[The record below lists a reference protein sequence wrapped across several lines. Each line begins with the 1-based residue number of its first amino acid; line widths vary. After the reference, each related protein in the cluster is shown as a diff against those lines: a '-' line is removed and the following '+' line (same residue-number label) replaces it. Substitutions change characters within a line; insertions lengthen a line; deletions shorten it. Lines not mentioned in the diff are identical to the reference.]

1 MKVFYPFYLFFVLK
15 NISLYTLHR
24 LKSHKPILIPES
36 NMTHRTMLIIISMF
50 LQLSTCI
57 FAGVEKIENMC
68 IPQIVNFDKTSYN
81 AANQTWHISQNKKGY
96 LYFAN
101 SGGLLEY
108 DGSQWT
114 NNTLPNG
121 ESLIRCVAVADDQKV
136 YIGAQSEFGYWSEEN
151 GSRKLKY
158 FSLSQHFNLKL
169 KDEDFWKIILSRNE
183 IYFPSAK
190 NIYKFNTKANTIS
203 IIPAPNWFQFVFEVN
218 ERIFVQEKKLG
229 LMELRNNKL
238 VPITGGAVLNGDCV
252 YGMVPLSSTSILI
265 ATIDKGL
272 YRMDN
277 EVVSK
282 CNFPCDA
289 FLTKNQVFSLS
300 LLPNGY
306 IAFGTILNGLLI
318 TDHNG
323 NILSNINKQKG
334 LANNTVLST
343 FCDKNGNLWL
353 GLDMGI
359 SHIQINSPIR
369 NFPDPKGSLG
379 SVYDVKEDNGHLYF
393 ATNQGLYYCSTA
405 DLAYPDRE
413 LKFTLLP
420 NMQGQTW
427 ELQRIGN
434 RLFCCHNKGLFIING
449 TQVTHVY
456 KGSGVNHLVEI
467 NDKTAVFSTYEGL
480 CVLKMQGKAFTT
492 QKIGQYPY
500 YGNYLAKDKNNLI
513 YVGNN
518 SVGIYQLQFDA
529 NFDKVLASRNKL
541 DNIKLNKNTFKG
553 VYSDR
558 DNLYLLD
565 KSGILKYD
573 AKQNCFLP
581 DATLN
586 RLIPKDGSVNRLQF
600 TNRDMWC
607 YTSDRFFC
615 IRNYNQPSAY
625 LLTRNMESLYNKVV
639 NTNEN
644 ILNIAPD
651 KYLVCTSSSFS
662 VLNTANFGR
671 QNNKMQVYIRDI
683 GTFTNKMR
691 SLELENP
698 MAYYAKH
705 DIEFPNNHS
714 TIFIRFTLPY
724 YENAEKIRYSYRIK
738 GSSDNFSI
746 PSQSSMITFPHLP
759 SGNYVFQVKATIE
772 GTNEV
777 YYSQDLQ
784 IRILPPWYLG
794 WMGYVL
800 LFLLL
805 CGAAYLLSMYHKT
818 RLQRQKNHIANEYEK
833 EMSKMEN
840 NILQEQVR
848 LQNEELLRITKTM
861 LRKNKLMNKLDT
873 EILKISENKSI
884 PASNLRGLK
893 AIVEINKN
901 PEEEWKIFEM
911 SFNNTYN
918 NYLVNLSNRFPSLTT
933 SDLKLAAYI
942 RMNISSKEIASLLN
956 ISLKS
961 IEMARYRLRKKLEIE
976 HEQNLTA
983 FLMSI

>member
-1 MKVFYPFYLFFVLK
+1 M
-15 NISLYTLHR
+15 SR
-24 LKSHKPILIPES
+24 
-36 NMTHRTMLIIISMF
+36 RTMLIIISMF
-50 LQLSTCI
+50 LQLSIYT
-57 FAGVEKIENMC
+57 FAGMEKIENIC
-68 IPQIVNFDKTSYN
+68 IPKITNFDKGTYN
-81 AANQTWHISQNKKGY
+81 AGSKIWYVAQNKKGY

-101 SGGLLEY
+101 ASGLLEY

-114 NNTLPNG
+114 NNSLPNRW
-121 ESLIRCVAVADDQKV
+121 SMIRCIAIADDQKI
-136 YIGAQSEFGYWSEEN
+136 YTGSQNEFGYWLEHPIT
-151 GSRKLKY
+151 GKLQY
-158 FSLSQHFNLKL
+158 FSLSDRFRLKL
-169 KDEDFWKIILSRNE
+169 NEEAVWKIIMLGDE
-183 IYFPSAK
+183 IFFRTHK
-190 NIYKFNTKANTIS
+190 NIYRYNTKSNTIS
-203 IIPAPNWFQFVFEVN
+203 IIAAPHRFQFIFEVN
-218 ERIFVQEKKLG
+218 KRVFVQEKEIG
-229 LMELRNNKL
+229 LMELKENKL
-238 VPITGGAVLNGDCV
+238 VALAGGAVLHGDCV
-252 YGMVPLSSTSILI
+252 YGMVPLSPTSILI

-272 YRMDN
+272 YRIDN
-277 EVVSK
+277 DIVTK
-282 CNFPCDA
+282 CTFPCDA
-289 FLTKNQVFSLS
+289 FLTKNQVFSLC
-300 LLPNGY
+300 LLPNGR

-334 LANNTVLST
+334 LANNTVLSI
-343 FCDKNGNLWL
+343 FCDKNENLWL

-369 NFPDPKGSLG
+369 NFPDPNGLLG
-379 SVYDVKEDNGHLYF
+379 SVYDVKEDNGRLYF

-413 LKFTLLP
+413 QQFTLLP
-420 NMQGQTW
+420 NTQGQAW
-427 ELQRIGN
+427 KLQRVGN
-434 RLFCCHNKGLFIING
+434 LLFCCHNKGIFLING

-456 KGSGVNHLVEI
+456 KGSGVNHMVEI
-467 NDKTAVFSTYEGL
+467 NDKTAAFSTYEGL
-480 CVLKMQGKAFTT
+480 CVLKIQGATYSVK
-492 QKIGQYPY
+492 KYPEYPY
-500 YGNYLAKDKNNLI
+500 YANYLAKDKNNLI
-513 YVGNN
+513 YIGNN
-518 SVGIYQLQFDA
+518 NPVGIFQFKFDA
-529 NFDKVLASRNKL
+529 GFDKIVSIKNKIG
-541 DNIKLNKNTFKG
+541 NISLNKTSLKG

-558 DNLYLLD
+558 NNLYLLD
-565 KSGILKYD
+565 KSGIFKYNT
-573 AKQNCFLP
+573 AQGLFLP

-586 RLIPKDGSVNRLQF
+586 RLIPKDVAINRLQF

-607 YTSDRFFC
+607 YASDRFFC
-615 IRNYNQPSAY
+615 IRNYDQPSAY
-625 LLTRNMESLYNKVV
+625 LLTRNMESLYNQVV

-651 KYLVCTSSSFS
+651 KYLVCTSNSFS
-662 VLNTANFGR
+662 VLNTTDFGR
-671 QNNKMQVYIRDI
+671 KTRKMQVYIRDI
-683 GTFTNKMR
+683 GTFTNKMH

-759 SGNYVFQVKATIE
+759 SGNYTFQVKATLE

-805 CGAAYLLSMYHKT
+805 CGAAYLLNMYLKT
-818 RLQRQKNHIANEYEK
+818 RLQRQKNRIANEYEK
-833 EMSKMEN
+833 EMAKMEN

-873 EILKISENKSI
+873 EILKMSENKSI
-884 PASNLRGLK
+884 PAVNLRGLK